1 VAPADQIPRVVVSD
15 GERIAVYRLVNRA
28 MEPDWSFHERALG
41 KVFSVQLIDLTGDGT
56 LAVVA
61 NRYDV
66 RAGMNSMII
75 AARAGKPVVL
85 VSNIDSIL
93 LAVDEKGSGVK
104 QTLWAQSFNRD
115 TFFGGRQVDQMI
127 LKNGALVRE
136 RGVPVPETFRATGA
150 TMSNIISKD
159 ARSLVFIDD
168 RNRLRIA
175 NGSEEHWQSSSVV
188 GGGLPKV
195 EIEKVME
202 RSGRSYFHKIEPM
215 PLSIDLD
222 GDGVQEVIVP
232 QNEVQGGLL
241 GVVYKSPGGVR
252 FQQVVSGFE
261 GMITGMGAVPEEGG
275 PPMLIAAVVQ
285 YKLLKRSGETRIIM
299 TLPE

>member
-1 VAPADQIPRVVVSD
+1 
-15 GERIAVYRLVNRA
+15 
-28 MEPDWSFHERALG
+28 
-41 KVFSVQLIDLTGDGT
+41 
-56 LAVVA
+56 
-61 NRYDV
+61 
-66 RAGMNSMII
+66 
-75 AARAGKPVVL
+75 
-85 VSNIDSIL
+85 
-93 LAVDEKGSGVK
+93 
-104 QTLWAQSFNRD
+104 
-115 TFFGGRQVDQMI
+115 
-127 LKNGALVRE
+127 
-136 RGVPVPETFRATGA
+136 
-150 TMSNIISKD
+150 
-159 ARSLVFIDD
+159 
-168 RNRLRIA
+168 
-175 NGSEEHWQSSSVV
+175 
-188 GGGLPKV
+188 
-195 EIEKVME
+195 
-202 RSGRSYFHKIEPM
+202 M